1 MDQDRRAGKILITL
15 GIWIAIVGIGALAWV
30 YVIQPRMSNQ
40 LVAATSSDSAYAH
53 TLACAADGFSGYA
66 FLRSPAMTKTLKD
79 AGIKL
84 DIRDDKADYAGR
96 MQAMAKGDV
105 DLAVFTI
112 DSFIKAGV
120 KLGYTRYEDFP
131 GTIVLVV
138 DQTVGGDAM
147 VAYEEAVPTM
157 EALNHPE
164 GRFMFTPD
172 SPSEFLGRV
181 AYATFSYP
189 LVPEQWYEE
198 ADGAADVLKKLK
210 AADPKAKR
218 IYVLWEPYL
227 SEALK
232 IKGVKKLLGSDKCT
246 DCIVDVLVFGRAFAA
261 EHPELV
267 EQVTRA
273 YLSAAHSYQ
282 QTQDTLHALLIA
294 DAEAGGEKLS
304 AYAAAA
310 IADGI
315 QWKRVRENYIHF
327 GLEEDPQGKIK
338 PLEDL
343 VVYVVGMLEKT
354 GAFPKG
360 TLTGSPTAL
369 YFSGTMRAL
378 QASNYHPGKKA
389 EIIADLGPGAADLEA
404 ARAAA
409 DLPALDDAG
418 WAKLAHVGSA
428 RVEPISFKRGTAE
441 ISEYSQADLD
451 ALAGN
456 VSRWSTYYVRI
467 VGSSQAVGDAK
478 ANAALA
484 AARATAVRDAL
495 VAAGIAETRVRTA
508 SVAPSADGRSEVR
521 FEFLQQQY

>member
-1 MDQDRRAGKILITL
+1 MAGSKKGKLIALVLWLFIIGGGT
-15 GIWIAIVGIGALAWV
+15 VGYFLIFKPKFA
-30 YVIQPRMSNQ
+30 SD

-53 TLACAADGFSGYA
+53 TLTCAADGFSGYA
-66 FLRSPAMTKTLKD
+66 FLRSPAMAKTLKES
-79 AGIKL
+79 GIKV

-96 MQAMAKGDV
+96 LQALAKGDV

-112 DSFIKAGV
+112 DAFIKAGV
-120 KLGYTRYEDFP
+120 AAGYTTYEDFP
-131 GTIVLVV
+131 GTIVLII

-157 EALNHPE
+157 EALNHPD
-164 GRFMFTPD
+164 GRFVFTPN

-198 ADGAADVLKKLK
+198 ANGAADVLQRIKT
-210 AADPKAKR
+210 ADPKAKR

-232 IKGVKKLLGSDKCT
+232 VKGVKKLLGSDKCT
-246 DCIVDVLVFGRAFAA
+246 DCIVDALVFGRAFAA
-261 EHPELV
+261 KHPELV
-267 EQVTRA
+267 EQTVRA

-282 QTQDTLHALLIA
+282 QTQDTLHELLIA
-294 DAEAGGEKLS
+294 DAASVGEKLT
-304 AYAAAA
+304 AYSVATVAE
-310 IADGI
+310 GI

-343 VVYVVGMLEKT
+343 VVYVNGMLEKT

-360 TLTGSPTAL
+360 TLSGSPTAL
-369 YFSGTMRAL
+369 YYDGTMRAL
-378 QASNYHPGKKA
+378 QASNFHPGKKA

-409 DLPALDDAG
+409 DLPTLNDAA
-418 WAKLAHVGSA
+418 WTKLVPVGSA
-428 RVEPISFKRGTAE
+428 RVEPIGFKRGTAE
-441 ISEYSQADLD
+441 ISEFSDADID
-451 ALAGN
+451 ALATNLG
-456 VSRWSTYYVRI
+456 RWQTYYVRI
-467 VGSSQAVGDAK
+467 VGSAQAVGDAQ

-484 AARATAVRDAL
+484 AARAAAVRDAL
-495 VAAGIAETRVRTA
+495 ATRGIAA
-508 SVAPSADGRSEVR
+508 SRLRAEHAAPAANGRAEVQ
-521 FEFLQQQY
+521 FILLQQEF